1 MIKLK
6 HIIDWP
12 CLSERQLQL
21 AVLCT
26 CSPQHTQHLS
36 PPCWHV
42 ARGTGAAMWD
52 HCPDHREQ
60 RPGDVRRVE
69 AWSAAA
75 AAAAGPRLVIVTLLQ
90 PRPRPRWAEQRQ
102 QRPRRISTLPSCLRG
117 FCGPDMA
124 QSRGRQPRMR
134 LCIMLC
140 LNSVYCSL
148 SHIPVMAWHYLLMEI
163 FI

>member
-1 MIKLK
+1 ML
-6 HIIDWP
+6 
-12 CLSERQLQL
+12 ERETTPTCR
-21 AVLCT
+21 AVHMQATPDT
-26 CSPQHTQHLS
+26 CHHHAGT
-36 PPCWHV
+36 WHV
-42 ARGTGAAMWD
+42 TRGTGAAMWD

-60 RPGDVRRVE
+60 RPGDLRIVE
-69 AWSAAA
+69 AWSAA

-102 QRPRRISTLPSCLRG
+102 QRPRRISTIQHCRAARLRG

-124 QSRGRQPRMR
+124 QSRGRQSRMR

-140 LNSVYCSL
+140 LYPVYCSL
-148 SHIPVMAWHYLLMEI
+148 THIPVMAWHYLLMEI